1 MVPHRR
7 RPPETLT
14 PELVLA
20 YRDTLAE
27 TRRPQHET
35 LRGRPHHLRVV
46 PHVEPERRWDIIDGY
61 IKSIIGRSLTGL
73 CFGLGIATA
82 VIAWR
87 AFVLSLEAL

>member
-1 MVPHRR
+1 MVPHRNR
-7 RPPETLT
+7 DPETLS

-27 TRRPQHET
+27 TRRLQHET

-46 PHVEPERRWDIIDGY
+46 PRAQPERRWDIIDGY

-73 CFGLGIATA
+73 CFSLGIVTA

-87 AFVLSLEAL
+87 ALVLSLEAL